1 MMMTDLTIIEF
12 KWFILPTKTNFRLK
26 INLRSVKEAVDTQY
40 KKKSSHQEPL
50 HLLAATQILF

>member
-1 MMMTDLTIIEF
+1 M
-12 KWFILPTKTNFRLK
+12 LPTNTNFRLK

-40 KKKSSHQEPL
+40 KKKKSSHQEPL